1 MNKLLFIFLL
11 LISSLNAFAYDDKF
25 MTFNRGLGNKSC
37 GLMTDEA
44 KNVPNAQYIF
54 EEYIAGYTNGV
65 NTSIKGKVD
74 YLNQTD
80 LIALYK
86 FVLKYCEDNPTDN
99 VNKAI
104 SQMYLKLNGSYPW
117 LKK

>member
-1 MNKLLFIFLL
+1 MKKIILHLL
-11 LISSLNAFAYDDKF
+11 LISSFNVFAYDEKF
-25 MTFNRGLGNKSC
+25 MTMARGAGNKSC
-37 GLMTDEA
+37 GLMTEEV
-44 KNVPNAQYIF
+44 KNVENANIIYTEYIF
-54 EEYIAGYTNGV
+54 GYTNGV
-65 NTSIKGKVD
+65 NTSIKGKAD
-74 YLNQTD
+74 YLNATD
-80 LIALYK
+80 GIALYK